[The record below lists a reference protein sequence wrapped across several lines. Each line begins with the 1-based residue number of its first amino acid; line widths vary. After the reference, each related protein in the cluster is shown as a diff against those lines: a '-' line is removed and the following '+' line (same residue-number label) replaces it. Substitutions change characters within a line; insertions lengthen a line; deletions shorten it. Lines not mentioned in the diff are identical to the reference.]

1 MDDKK
6 KGYIVGFFLG
16 IIAALLAITMMALLL
31 LPFRSPLEPPGC
43 TGFSQVNPL
52 AWEAD
57 SYGKSM
63 QLKIFNDAG
72 TMVHL
77 NRVNI
82 DMLNGSCSKDI
93 NKDLRA
99 GESYEVNVS
108 GCIIRASGADYKA
121 DINISYSN
129 VASGINHSSSGECRG
144 KVK

>member
-16 IIAALLAITMMALLL
+16 IIGALLAITMMALLL
-31 LPFRSPLEPPGC
+31 LPFNPPLGPPGC

-52 AWEAD
+52 AWEAN
-57 SYGKSM
+57 SYGKNM
-63 QLKIFNDAG
+63 QLKIFNNAG
-72 TMVHL
+72 TMIHL

-108 GCIIRASGADYKA
+108 GCIIQASGADYKA

-129 VASGINHSSSGECRG
+129 VASGINHSSSGECHG